1 MFLELSLRK
10 EVSISLRIGLGG
22 FRRKALLGSILA
34 EMLVGVSFLVSFC
47 AYRLLLV
54 R

>member
-10 EVSISLRIGLGG
+10 EVSISLSIGFGG
-22 FRRKALLGSILA
+22 FLLKALLGSILA
-34 EMLVGVSFLVSFC
+34 EMSFLVSFLVSFC